1 MELAKRPPTLWLA
14 PMEGVVDHILRK
26 TMTGFLGIDACVT
39 EFLRVTDMLLPAHV
53 FLRHAPELKTASQ
66 TASGI
71 PVYFQLLG
79 GKPEFMAQNAARAV
93 ELGAVGIDLNFGC
106 PAKSVNRHDGGAVLL
121 KSPQRLYDITKA
133 VREAVPAQ
141 VTVSTKMRL
150 GYEDTTLC
158 FENAKALEEGGTSW
172 LTIHART
179 KKQMYQPPVDWVLMG
194 EVKRRLKIPV
204 IGNGDITTPDLARE
218 CREVSG
224 CNHLMLG
231 RGLLA
236 RPSLACEIQTGSEK
250 LPWTRVHAEV
260 HEFYLTCL
268 EVWGERFAAS
278 RLKQWLKFL
287 SHQYTEGKTTFEL
300 VKLLQ
305 TRDQILPVLLQTAGL
320 QSQNR
325 E

>member
-1 MELAKRPPTLWLA
+1 M
-14 PMEGVVDHILRK
+14 VDHILRK

-39 EFLRVTDMLLPAHV
+39 EFLRVTDMLLPSHV
-53 FLRHAPELKTASQ
+53 FHKHAPELQTNSR
-66 TASGI
+66 TASGV

-79 GKPEFMAQNAARAV
+79 GQPEFMAQNAARAV
-93 ELGAVGIDLNFGC
+93 GLGAVGIDLNFGC
-106 PAKSVNRHDGGAVLL
+106 PAKTVNRHDGGAVLL

-133 VREAVPAQ
+133 VREAVPAH

-150 GYEDTTLC
+150 GFEETSLC
-158 FENAKALEEGGTSW
+158 FENAKALEEAGTSW

-194 EVKRRLKIPV
+194 EIKNRLKIPV
-204 IGNGDITTPDLARE
+204 IGNGDITTPDLAKE
-218 CREVSG
+218 CRKVSG
-224 CNHLMLG
+224 CDHLMLG

-236 RPSLACEIQTGSEK
+236 RPGLAHEIQTGAQK
-250 LPWTRVHAEV
+250 LPWPTVHQQV
-260 HEFYLTCL
+260 YEFYLTCF

-287 SHQYTEGKTTFEL
+287 SHQYSEGKATFDL
-300 VKLLQ
+300 IKLLQ

-320 QSQNR
+320 QARN
-325 E
+325 EE